1 MNQEEQS
8 NVHGTSRQEEEAFL
22 EETLAVIHGN
32 LEVYG
37 EQVGRMREEIDD
49 MLDHFHDD
57 NPELINLL
65 ENSMTLYEQM
75 KRALERNEK
84 ARNKPYFGRIDFYDE
99 MLEKD
104 ESIYIGKGGISRDTT
119 HQAVVDW
126 RAPVANAYYENGLGK
141 CSYIAPGDKSIP
153 IDLKLKR
160 TYEIEN
166 GKLLDYYDSEVVA
179 NDELLTK
186 YLAKNK
192 QAVLGEIIATIQKE
206 QNDIIR
212 KSPYHN
218 IIVQGVAGSGKTTVA
233 MHRISFILYNYQ
245 ERFKPDDFYI
255 VGSNRILL
263 NYITGVLPDLDVY
276 GIRQMTMEQLFV
288 RLLYE
293 DWDEKKYRIK
303 KSGQSG
309 NSGSIRGTLGWFEEL
324 KEYCDSLEWNGILR
338 ESIYLNPR
346 QFVEGLRDG
355 KSGVYDTTVGKKVN
369 PYDLILLVNGEAV
382 ERYILQNPKVS
393 MQSKINMLN
402 ERLII
407 KIKEEFLGKG
417 VKYTEAEKKA
427 ILKAY
432 RGRYGDRVWKG
443 SIYQI
448 YRDFL
453 EGQIRR
459 HNLVLDIPVSEFD
472 VYDLAALAYIYKR
485 IKETEVISEAHHIV
499 IDEAQDYGMMAY
511 SVLHFCIEACTYT
524 IMGDVSQNIHFGFGL
539 NDWEELRA
547 LLLTDKMDSFG
558 ILKKSY
564 RNTVEISEFA
574 TKILHH
580 GQFSSYPVEPI
591 IRHGNPVRVELC
603 VSVEEGSSVEAEYSI
618 EDSRETFSRKT
629 EPSVK
634 AESSIKERYPA
645 EEKHSGKNSSSGKGN
660 LSVED
665 RHYGRN
671 TIIGKAAQVCREW
684 QKSGYDTIAVV
695 CRNQRS
701 ANLAA
706 KALRQYIEVME
717 NDLETAEFGN
727 GIMVLPVE
735 YTKGLEFDAVL
746 ILDPTREEY
755 PVDDGHAKLLYV
767 AATRALHELCV
778 LHTGNLTGLIADP
791 IPEKQK
797 DTMEPGD
804 ETGIISDKQSP
815 KKMPDA
821 SPGKTPGNVGKKP
834 YETKAPGNVGKN
846 LYETKASG
854 NVGKSPY
861 EIKTPGN
868 ARKMTYETKT
878 PDTEGKRPPETKT
891 SGNAVGRQSSPE
903 ISIED
908 NGRRTDAP
916 GKSSGGEKGKR
927 TIITINQSSQSLD
940 KWGQKYDRSS
950 QKQEMP
956 SQSINHMG
964 QTDVSATSTND
975 LNGQHDF
982 DDKKTTSANKQP
994 IPGMRPVIQ
1003 KPRAVLPAASGPQ
1016 KEPKVSSLTNL
1027 YSAKPAASS
1036 SAVSTAES
1044 PHSKEQPQTKLPG
1057 SGGLPAFGDIPP
1069 TEKLRPMGHSKID
1082 LSIRWVTKH
1091 PDGLCLQSRYGTL
1104 KLSPVGSAVI
1114 RVSFAKNAQP
1124 DSAVHPGIAV
1134 DRTEKFWMYRDTGSI
1149 VELTTDELALQVD
1162 KTTGAIRYLAID
1174 TDTGSK
1180 KLLLAERKKE
1190 CRQME
1195 ARTKNSFQTW
1205 LFLDFYKEEH
1215 LYAFGPDDRA
1225 GIPLKGTARY
1235 ISSQNCGALPLL
1247 LSDKGYGIL
1256 PAAASPVFCCNV
1268 PAYGSYLHADSEKQ
1282 MDYYFIY
1289 GRRKDTILN
1298 AYAYLSGMQ

>member
-8 NVHGTSRQEEEAFL
+8 NVHGTSRQAEEAFL

-57 NPELINLL
+57 NPELINML

-84 ARNKPYFGRIDFYDE
+84 AQNKPYFGRIDFYDE

-141 CSYIAPGDKSIP
+141 CSYIVPGDKQIP

-303 KSGQSG
+303 KNGQSG
-309 NSGSIRGTLGWFEEL
+309 NSGSIRGTLGWFEDL

-443 SIYQI
+443 SIYQV

-574 TKILHH
+574 TEILHH

-591 IRHGNPVRVELC
+591 IRHGSPVRVEKC
-603 VSVEEGSSVEAEYSI
+603 PSIEEGYSI
-618 EDSRETFSRKT
+618 EDSRAFSGKT

-634 AESSIKERYPA
+634 AESSIKERCPA
-645 EEKHSGKNSSSGKGN
+645 EEKHSGKDSPSGKGN

-665 RHYGRN
+665 RHSSRN
-671 TIIGKAAQVCREW
+671 TIIKKAAQVCHEW

-701 ANLAA
+701 ADLAA

-797 DTMEPGD
+797 NAMESEE
-804 ETGIISDKQSP
+804 ETGIVSPKQSP
-815 KKMPDA
+815 GKMPDI
-821 SPGKTPGNVGKKP
+821 SHGKTPGNVR
-834 YETKAPGNVGKN
+834 N
-846 LYETKASG
+846 
-854 NVGKSPY
+854 SPY

-868 ARKMTYETKT
+868 VGKMPYEVKM
-878 PDTEGKRPPETKT
+878 PDAEGKQPPETKV
-891 SGNAVGRQSSPE
+891 SGNAAGRQKPPE
-903 ISIED
+903 ISIGE
-908 NGRRTDAP
+908 NGRRTAA
-916 GKSSGGEKGKR
+916 SGRYSGSEKNKR
-927 TIITINQSSQSLD
+927 TIITINQAGQSLD
-940 KWGQKYDRSS
+940 GQGQKYGRPG
-950 QKQEMP
+950 QKQKLP
-956 SQSINHMG
+956 GQNINHMG
-964 QTDVSATSTND
+964 QTDVPIAGKGD
-975 LNGQHDF
+975 QLGQYNF
-982 DDKKTTSANKQP
+982 DDRKTGSANRQP
-994 IPGMRPVIQ
+994 IPGMQPAIQ
-1003 KPRAVLPAASGPQ
+1003 RPRAVLVSASGTQ
-1016 KEPKVSSLTNL
+1016 KEPKVSPLTNL
-1027 YSAKPAASS
+1027 YSAKPVASS
-1036 SAVSTAES
+1036 SVGSNTES
-1044 PHSKEQPQTKLPG
+1044 LYPREQPPTKQPS
-1057 SGGLPAFGDIPP
+1057 SGDMPAFGDIPP

-1124 DSAVHPGIAV
+1124 DSAVHPRIAV

-1174 TDTGSK
+1174 PDTGSK

-1190 CRQME
+1190 CRQLE
-1195 ARTKNSFQTW
+1195 VRTKNSFQTW
-1205 LFLDFYKEEH
+1205 LFLDFSKEEH

-1235 ISSQNCGALPLL
+1235 ISSQDCGALPLL

-1256 PAAASPVFCCNV
+1256 PAAASPVFCCDIS
-1268 PAYGSYLHADSEKQ
+1268 AYGSYLHADSEKQ

-1289 GRRKDTILN
+1289 GKRKDTILN
-1298 AYAYLSGMQ
+1298 AYAYLTGMQ